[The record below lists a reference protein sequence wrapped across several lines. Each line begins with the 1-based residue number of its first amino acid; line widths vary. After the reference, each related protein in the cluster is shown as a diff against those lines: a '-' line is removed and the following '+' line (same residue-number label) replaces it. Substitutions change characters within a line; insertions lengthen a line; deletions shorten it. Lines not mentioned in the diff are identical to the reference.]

1 MSQAQMIESFDDSS
15 ESPCFSF
22 LKIDHKN
29 EMVEEDEESRIK
41 QTLNFF
47 TAVTSIDEEDSIGK
61 EINKFFNQILP
72 ENSDNPLN
80 LNKSIAAKNKISLS
94 QIQSSLDNIL
104 NKKVGIDF
112 YFSKN
117 DIEDIVNVLTF
128 SYKNL
133 TKDIKKFDDLT
144 RIVDTTVKSGTD
156 FFKRYES
163 QDYVVIEN
171 NENASSNNSNLF
183 NHRNSSKTSPRVEPK
198 KKSSIDTIK
207 ICKSIDNISIRR
219 ENFVYKYRPGK
230 KGEFIIPVEMLI
242 LAKKF
247 QTVRKIKL
255 GISEF
260 NSNGSNM
267 SNTKK
272 NYIFVFLNL
281 NWIFSNVIEIEVDL
295 SNESL
300 YNDLFDVFHEKLVE
314 LAKQS
319 NRLLKNTKYDTGYS
333 MKRNFEPMNDEEEEE
348 IYEEGED
355 ENSVSNLGLVLIE
368 DKPKQKKENIMTYEE
383 LVLKYKEV
391 YEMIIVFS
399 YFISTIKNLCVS
411 SMIIPDCFKREI
423 LTCFIQNQ
431 VLLVNYNFFSFFS
444 KISNLVHFTI
454 DFNCLDMAT
463 FENLIGFIF
472 KNNTLNTLQMSFFPP
487 EEYFSQ
493 EMLLKLLFSSGLNI
507 NKIFPQ
513 KENKLLLNDSHSNEE
528 EVDMIIVNKLLQGF
542 EDNLNKFFSLL
553 EKCNLNE
560 LVLLLDLP
568 SIISNSEK
576 YTLVLL
582 KFLINLFLLL
592 QSKDNHFITLTILA
606 NYLLFDNRKYPIINE
621 FLNKLLIYKTPSIK
635 LQKFSFQARFYCVS
649 TLYRIIPYNIQFL
662 SLGDLDFDS
671 FHSIISYLTSRSF
684 KSHSQLESLTL
695 TVSNTITSYNLL
707 QEDVSAI
714 LTHYPKSLK
723 EVTLST
729 WLTTN
734 TSQIKTLVQSVDY
747 NTLEKIILEFGKITD
762 REKRYCGDSF
772 SSGGSSQNS
781 RSFGKEFKSMYIV
794 RTRKKSNIIIRLMNI
809 AKQYNKK
816 IMCLPIFLNIE
827 KFFTSSYPKEIKI
840 KSK

>member
-1 MSQAQMIESFDDSS
+1 MSQVPVFLDSFDDSS

-80 LNKSIAAKNKISLS
+80 LNKAIAAKNKISLS

-133 TKDIKKFDDLT
+133 SKDIKQFDDLT
-144 RIVDTTVKSGTD
+144 RIVDTTVKSGID

-163 QDYVVIEN
+163 QDYVIEN
-171 NENASSNNSNLF
+171 NENTSSNNSNLF
-183 NHRNSSKTSPRVEPK
+183 NHRNSSKTSPRVESK
-198 KKSSIDTIK
+198 KNFSIDTIK
-207 ICKSIDNISIRR
+207 ICKSIDNITIRR

-260 NSNGSNM
+260 NGNGSNM
-267 SNTKK
+267 SNTIK

-295 SNESL
+295 SNENF

-333 MKRNFEPMNDEEEEE
+333 TKRNFEPMKNDEEEEE
-348 IYEEGED
+348 LYEEGED
-355 ENSVSNLGLVLIE
+355 ENSVGNLGLVLIE
-368 DKPKQKKENIMTYEE
+368 DKPKKDKIMTYEE
-383 LVLKYKEV
+383 LVLKYKDV

-472 KNNTLNTLQMSFFPP
+472 KNNTLSTLQMSFFPP

-513 KENKLLLNDSHSNEE
+513 KENKLLLNDSQSNEE
-528 EVDMIIVNKLLQGF
+528 EVDMLIVNKLLLGF

-553 EKCNLNE
+553 EKCNLKE

-582 KFLINLFLLL
+582 KFFINLFLLL
-592 QSKDNHFITLTILA
+592 KSKDNHFETLTILA

-662 SLGDLDFDS
+662 SLGDLDLSS
-671 FHSIISYLTSRSF
+671 FHSITSYLTSLGF
-684 KSHSQLESLTL
+684 KPHSQLVSLSL

-707 QEDVSAI
+707 QEDINAI

-734 TSQIKTLVQSVDY
+734 TGQIKTLMKLVDY

-762 REKRYCGDSF
+762 REKRYSRDSF

-781 RSFGKEFKSMYIV
+781 RSFGKEFNSMYIV
-794 RTRKKSNIIIRLMNI
+794 RTRKKTNRILQLMSI

-827 KFFTSSYPKEIKI
+827 KFLASSCHKEIKI